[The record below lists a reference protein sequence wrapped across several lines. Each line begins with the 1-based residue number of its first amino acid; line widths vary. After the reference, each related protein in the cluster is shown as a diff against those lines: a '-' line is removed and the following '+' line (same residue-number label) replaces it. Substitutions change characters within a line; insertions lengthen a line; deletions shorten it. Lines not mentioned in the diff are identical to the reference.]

1 MNHNNRSSFHTN
13 EPNEPNEPRARVH
26 ARPWRV
32 QPQHWRVQPQLRPVV
47 QATEESMYVR
57 QVFER
62 QKREGQCEAL
72 RDLLRLAQEGRR
84 VC

>member
-26 ARPWRV
+26 AP
-32 QPQHWRVQPQLRPVV
+32 PWRVQPQLRPVV

>member
-13 EPNEPNEPRARVH
+13 EPNEPRARVH
-26 ARPWRV
+26 AP
-32 QPQHWRVQPQLRPVV
+32 PWRVQPQLRPVV